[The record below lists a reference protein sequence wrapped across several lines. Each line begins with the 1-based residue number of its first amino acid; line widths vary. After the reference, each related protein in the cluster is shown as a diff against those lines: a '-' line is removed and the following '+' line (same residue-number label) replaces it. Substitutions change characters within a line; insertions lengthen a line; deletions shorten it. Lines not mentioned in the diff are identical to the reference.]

1 MGIGERNKA
10 FLGVACI
17 AMIVDVLFLAIAL
30 LCIILDTL

>member
-1 MGIGERNKA
+1 MGIGERNKVI
-10 FLGVACI
+10 LGLACI

>member
-1 MGIGERNKA
+1 MSKGSENRA

>member
-1 MGIGERNKA
+1 MSKGSGYKA